1 MRKSF
6 LFPRICRTIG
16 LVLLPIFVALF
27 MYNKEFSFLS
37 TPVPK
42 DTSHEPLFRNYNL
55 TDECEM
61 TGIIISLCLIAF
73 SRLKKEDEYIRDIR
87 LRSIQLSV
95 FLNYVYVLILIWTV
109 YGIDFLFTV
118 CQNLLTILVLFILI
132 FNFNLYIRPR
142 LSKSLFNKKQL
153 S

>member
-1 MRKSF
+1 
-6 LFPRICRTIG
+6 
-16 LVLLPIFVALF
+16 

-61 TGIIISLCLIAF
+61 SGIIISLCLIAF

-109 YGIDFLFTV
+109 YGIDFLLSV

-132 FNFNLYIRPR
+132 FNFNLYIRP
-142 LSKSLFNKKQL
+142 LLFKSLFNKKQL